1 MNFPMF
7 PVVCNE
13 NVLNAKRIRK
23 GGGGHLGEL
32 GVGVTGGGEVTT

>member
-23 GGGGHLGEL
+23 GGHLGEL